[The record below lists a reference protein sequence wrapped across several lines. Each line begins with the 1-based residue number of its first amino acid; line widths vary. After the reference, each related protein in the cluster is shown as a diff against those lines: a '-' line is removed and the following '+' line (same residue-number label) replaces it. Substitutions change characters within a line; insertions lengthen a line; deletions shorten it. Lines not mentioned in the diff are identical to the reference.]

1 MERKDVNAA
10 DFDWNMLLRHV
21 VGDHATVEVAQ
32 NDVAVARIE
41 PIEHRV
47 SMSDLATVLA
57 DVPALGDDVDC
68 FAADIE
74 QVLRVLPEKDD
85 AWES

>member
-1 MERKDVNAA
+1 MERRDVNAA

-21 VGDHATVEVAQ
+21 VGNQATVEVAQ

-41 PIEHRV
+41 PIKQRV
-47 SMSDLATVLA
+47 SMSDIAAVLA
-57 DVPALGDDVDC
+57 DVPTLGDDVDC

-74 QVLRVLPEKDD
+74 QALKVLPEKDD
-85 AWES
+85 PWES

>member
-1 MERKDVNAA
+1 
-10 DFDWNMLLRHV
+10 
-21 VGDHATVEVAQ
+21 
-32 NDVAVARIE
+32 
-41 PIEHRV
+41 
-47 SMSDLATVLA
+47 MSELATVLA

-85 AWES
+85 PWES